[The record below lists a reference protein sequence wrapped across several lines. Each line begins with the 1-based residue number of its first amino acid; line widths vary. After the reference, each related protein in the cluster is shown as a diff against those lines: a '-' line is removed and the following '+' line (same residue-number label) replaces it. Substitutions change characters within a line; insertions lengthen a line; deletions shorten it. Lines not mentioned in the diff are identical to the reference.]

1 MILGE
6 FSMLSSMRAVVAGL
20 SALCFVLAASPHA
33 WAQASYPSKPIRMIV
48 PFPPGGSTDF
58 LARLTAQKLSESL
71 GQQVLVENRTGASG
85 IIGADLVAKAPVD
98 GYTLLM
104 ASPAEIAVNHYLYAK
119 VPYNPE
125 RDFAPITLVGITPLV
140 IAAHPS
146 VPAKNIREL
155 VALAKSMPGQLSFA
169 SAGTGST
176 QHLTG
181 EMLMAAAGI
190 RLIHV
195 PYKGAGQSIPDV
207 IGGQLPLGVYGLLT
221 IFQQAKA
228 GKLKILA
235 VTTPKRSP
243 VAPDYP
249 TLAES
254 GFPGFDTSL
263 WNGLLA
269 PAATPKD
276 IIGKLHAE
284 IVRILKLPDVA
295 ERIAS
300 QGAIVVGNTPAEFA
314 AFIAAESA
322 KYSKIIKQAGVKLE

>member
-1 MILGE
+1 MHSMI
-6 FSMLSSMRAVVAGL
+6 RTAAAAL
-20 SALCFVLAASPHA
+20 SAIGLILASAPSV

-48 PFPPGGSTDF
+48 PFPPGGLTDF
-58 LARLTAQKLSESL
+58 LARLTAQKLSETL
-71 GQQVLVENRTGASG
+71 GQQVLVDNRTGASG
-85 IIGADLVAKAPVD
+85 MIGADAAAKAPAD

-125 RDFAPITLVGITPLV
+125 RDFAPITLVGVTPLV

-146 VPAKNIREL
+146 LPAKNIREL
-155 VALAKSMPGQLSFA
+155 VALAKAKPGELSFA

-181 EMLMAAAGI
+181 EMLMTAAGI
-190 RLIHV
+190 RLVHV

-207 IGGQLPLGVYGLLT
+207 MGGQIPLGVYGLLT

-228 GKLKILA
+228 GRVRILA
-235 VTTPKRSP
+235 VTTPTRSP
-243 VAPDYP
+243 VAPEWP

-263 WNGLLA
+263 WNGLLV
-269 PAATPKD
+269 PVATPKE
-276 IIGKLHAE
+276 IVGKLHAE
-284 IVRILKLPDVA
+284 VARILKMPDVV

-300 QGAIVVGNTPAEFA
+300 QGATPVGNTPTEFA

-322 KYSKIIKQAGVKLE
+322 KYAKIIKQANVKLE

>member
-1 MILGE
+1 MQL
-6 FSMLSSMRAVVAGL
+6 SMRTVVASL
-20 SALCFVLAASPHA
+20 SALCLVLAATPSA
-33 WAQASYPSKPIRMIV
+33 WSQAPYPSKPIRMIV

-58 LARLTAQKLSESL
+58 LARLTAQKLTESF

-85 IIGADLVAKAPVD
+85 IIGADLVAKAPAD

-104 ASPAEIAVNHYLYAK
+104 ASPAEIAVNHFLYAK

-125 RDFAPITLVGITPLV
+125 RDFAPLTLVGITPLV

-155 VALAKSMPGQLSFA
+155 VALAKAMPGQLSFA

-243 VAPDYP
+243 VAPEYP

-276 IIGKLHAE
+276 IVGKLHAE
-284 IVRILKLPDVA
+284 IARIIKAPDVS

-300 QGAIVVGNTPAEFA
+300 QGATPVGNTPAEFA

>member
-1 MILGE
+1 
-6 FSMLSSMRAVVAGL
+6 MLSTMRTAAAAL
-20 SALCFVLAASPHA
+20 SAIGLVLAAAPSV
-33 WAQASYPSKPIRMIV
+33 WAQASYPTKPIRMIV
-48 PFPPGGSTDF
+48 PFPPGGLTDF
-58 LARLTAQKLSESL
+58 LARLTAQKLSETL
-71 GQQVLVENRTGASG
+71 GQQVVVENRTGASG
-85 IIGADLVAKAPVD
+85 MIGADAVATAPAD
-98 GYTLLM
+98 GYTILM

-125 RDFAPITLVGITPLV
+125 RDFAPITLVGVTPLV

-155 VALAKSMPGQLSFA
+155 VALAKAKPGELGFA

-181 EMLMAAAGI
+181 EMLMTAAGI
-190 RLIHV
+190 RLVHV

-207 IGGQLPLGVYGLLT
+207 LGGQLPLGIYGLLT

-228 GKLKILA
+228 GKLRILA

-243 VAPDYP
+243 VAPEYP

-276 IIGKLHAE
+276 IVAKLHAE
-284 IVRILKLPDVA
+284 TVRILKLPDVV

-300 QGAIVVGNTPAEFA
+300 QGAAPVGNTPAEFA
-314 AFIAAESA
+314 AFITAESA
-322 KYSKIIKQAGVKLE
+322 KYSRIIKQAGVKLE